1 MNDAEATCP
10 ECAETIKAAA
20 KVCKHCGYRID
31 ADRLAAATIA
41 EVPTSAPVHRPLEFK
56 PWYALA
62 GVAAAIAVVGG
73 GIWNSRQMDERF
85 RTDNPAVEAAGIA
98 FFKKD
103 LKDPNGA
110 QFEKLSSSANCLTGS
125 INAKNSFGAYTGFV
139 DFYYDARRKTGRT
152 SPGMPATGDADAS
165 AFDAGLKDYEAY
177 DREASVCI
185 SGEAAV
191 AANDAKVRKMVDAER
206 R

>member
-1 MNDAEATCP
+1 MNGNDVACP

-31 ADRLAAATIA
+31 AELLSSPGLAAELTD
-41 EVPTSAPVHRPLEFK
+41 TLVHRPIQFK
-56 PWYALA
+56 AWHALA
-62 GVAAAIAVVGG
+62 GVAATIAVVGG
-73 GIWNSRQMDERF
+73 GIWNSRQIDERF
-85 RTDNPAVEAAGIA
+85 RTDSPPVEAAGTA
-98 FFKKD
+98 FFKRN
-103 LKDPNGA
+103 LKDPNSA
-110 QFEKLSSSANCLTGS
+110 QFEKLSSSANCLTGA

-165 AFDAGLKDYEAY
+165 AFDVGLKDYEAY
-177 DREASVCI
+177 NREASVCI

-191 AANDAKVRKMVDAER
+191 AADKARARENLVINS
-206 R
+206 

>member
-31 ADRLAAATIA
+31 AELPASPVLAAELTD
-41 EVPTSAPVHRPLEFK
+41 TLVHRPMQFK
-56 PWYALA
+56 PWHALA
-62 GVAAAIAVVGG
+62 GVTAAIAVVGG
-73 GIWNSRQMDERF
+73 GIWNSRQMDERV
-85 RTDNPAVEAAGIA
+85 RTDSPAVEAAGIA
-98 FFKKD
+98 FFKND
-103 LKDPNGA
+103 LKDPNSA
-110 QFEKLSSSANCLTGS
+110 QFEKLSSSANCLTGA

-177 DREASVCI
+177 NREVSVCL
-185 SGEAAV
+185 SDEAA
-191 AANDAKVRKMVDAER
+191 R
-206 R
+206 